1 MSEPTTE
8 HAISQPDPLATGL
21 AARLLHDLSGPAEA
35 ILSGLQL
42 LEDPGAEAL
51 KGEALGLAA
60 DGARR
65 LIGML
70 TFCRAAYG
78 GGATATDGE
87 ALGRL
92 ARAPFEARRPS
103 LEWTLSGETLSATA
117 VQAMLILT
125 QIAADAL
132 AVGGVARAG
141 AGTAAGVT
149 TLWIDGE
156 GPRARFL
163 PETLDGLAGRP
174 ASEGLTG
181 RWAPPFHMRVNVVRA
196 GGSVSLVQ
204 RPGGFRLEVRLP
216 RSRGE

>member
-8 HAISQPDPLATGL
+8 YANTPAEPLAAGL
-21 AARLLHDLSGPAEA
+21 AARLLHDLSGPTEA
-35 ILSGLQL
+35 IMSGLQI

-51 KGEALGLAA
+51 RGEALGLAA

-65 LIGML
+65 LLGML

-78 GGATATDGE
+78 GGATAMDGE

-92 ARAPFEARRPS
+92 ARAPFEARRPN
-103 LEWTLSGETLSATA
+103 LEWTLSGDRLSATA
-117 VQAMLILT
+117 AQAMLILA

-141 AGTAAGVT
+141 ARTAEGVT

-156 GPRARFL
+156 GPKARFL
-163 PETLDGLAGRP
+163 TETLDGLAGRP

-181 RWAPPFHMRVNVVRA
+181 RWAPPFHMHVNVARA
-196 GGSVSLVQ
+196 GGTVSLVQ

-216 RSRGE
+216 RARGE